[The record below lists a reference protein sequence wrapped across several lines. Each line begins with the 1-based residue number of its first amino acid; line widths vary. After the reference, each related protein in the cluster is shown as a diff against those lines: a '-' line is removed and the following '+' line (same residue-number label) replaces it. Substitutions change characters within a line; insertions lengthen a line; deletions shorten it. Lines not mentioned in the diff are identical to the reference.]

1 MTASIVLFMET
12 PLLTALRRVATGL
25 GLQGYVVGGCLRD
38 LLLGRE
44 VNDVDITVAGDT
56 EAFPRH
62 FARECGG
69 TVFWLDRERG
79 HSRVVIKGGGE
90 PATFDFAPLRGKD
103 IIADLAL
110 RDFTIN
116 ALAVPLQ
123 GEPGL
128 IDPLGGVADIRAQ
141 VVRHCSASAFR
152 DDPLRLVRAFRFA
165 ATLGFR
171 IESAALGAIPDLAPL
186 VANVAGERIRD
197 ELFRILQVPEA
208 GSFFRLMGDTGLLEV
223 LFGLLPSRIS
233 PAAEAIG
240 RVENVVRSLS
250 RLGDEAT
257 ATGGIR
263 LREEIQ
269 VGITVQSLMKLA
281 AFLDAAE
288 MEPSG
293 ATERLRLAKAA
304 GQLVARLCRACSFP
318 PTDHCDDVS
327 AFRLFNECDPAG
339 LELPLLLLARGRIT
353 ESSCRE
359 LVRYYL
365 RRHIPRGGNLLLTG
379 AEIMA
384 LLSIAPGRIVGEAQ
398 ELLREAQCTGEV
410 RTDAEARAFLGKK
423 LLTTD
428 EPMG

>member
-1 MTASIVLFMET
+1 MTASIALFMET
-12 PLLTALRRVATGL
+12 PHLTTLRRVATGL

-44 VNDVDITVAGDT
+44 VNDVDIAVAGDA
-56 EAFPRH
+56 EAFPRQ

-69 TVFWLDRERG
+69 AFFWLDRVRG

-90 PATFDFAPLRGKD
+90 PATFDFVPLRGKE
-103 IIADLAL
+103 IVADVAL

-116 ALAVPLQ
+116 ALAVPLR

-128 IDPLGGVADIRAQ
+128 IDPLGGAADIRAK
-141 VVRHCSASAFR
+141 VVRRCSASAFR

-171 IESAALGAIPDLAPL
+171 IESATLAAILDLAPL

-197 ELFRILQVPEA
+197 ELFRILQMPEA
-208 GSFFRLMGDTGLLEV
+208 GSYFPLMGDAGLLEG
-223 LFGLLPSRIS
+223 LFGQLSSRIS
-233 PAAEAIG
+233 PAAEAID

-257 ATGGIR
+257 AKGGIR

-269 VGITVQSLMKLA
+269 MGITVQSLMKLA

-288 MEPSG
+288 MEPKG
-293 ATERLRLAKAA
+293 ATDRLRLGKAA
-304 GQLVARLCRACSFP
+304 GQLVERLYRACSFP
-318 PTDHCDDVS
+318 QADHCDDVS
-327 AFRLFNECDPAG
+327 AYRLFNDCDPAG
-339 LELPLLLLARGRIT
+339 LEIPLLLLARGRLT

-359 LVRYYL
+359 LARYYL
-365 RRHIPRGGNLLLTG
+365 RRHIQRGGNLLLTG
-379 AEIMA
+379 AEIME
-384 LLSIAPGRIVGEAQ
+384 LLSTPPCRIVGETQ
-398 ELLREAQCTGEV
+398 ELLRKAQCTGEV
-410 RTDAEARAFLGKK
+410 RTNAEARAFLRKK